1 MRLLGA
7 LLPRTKKGSD
17 MSIAAWAT
25 VDRPRPPR
33 LQRTWAV
40 RVDPSEVAG
49 CVRRAAAGDK
59 DAWDAIIESF
69 SGLVWTVAN
78 GHRLGP
84 ADTAEVMQTTW
95 LRLLENLDRI
105 REPERLGGWLATTS
119 RRESLRM
126 LRLRGRELP
135 TEDED
140 SMGAAVG
147 SAASPEQIVLDSDRD
162 RRLWSAFARLNNRCQ
177 QLLHLVIVVQPP
189 YAEISAAMDMPIG
202 SIGPTRQRCLERL
215 RRLLG
220 AGPDGQAGWA

>member
-1 MRLLGA
+1 
-7 LLPRTKKGSD
+7 
-17 MSIAAWAT
+17 MSNAAWAT
-25 VDRPRPPR
+25 VVRPRAPR
-33 LQRTWAV
+33 LRRTWAV
-40 RVDPSEVAG
+40 WVDPSEVAG

-59 DAWDAIIESF
+59 DAWDEIVGSF

-84 ADTAEVMQTTW
+84 TDTAEVMQTTW

-105 REPERLGGWLATTS
+105 REPERLGGWLATTA

-135 TEDED
+135 TDDEAAID
-140 SMGAAVG
+140 NGAG
-147 SAASPEQIVLDSDRD
+147 SVPGPEQAVLDRDRD
-162 RRLWSAFARLNNRCQ
+162 RRLWSAFDRLNDRCR

-189 YAEISAAMDMPIG
+189 YSEVSAAMDMPIG

-220 AGPDGQAGWA
+220 DGSDDRVAWA